1 MQTTNDNERLG
12 DNVKS
17 LELRPETC
25 GAGCGCH
32 GSERAG
38 KIRWIAGA
46 IVLVAAGILVARAV
60 VKDRNTM
67 PASAPTGFAALPA
80 QEEAFAPAA
89 KTDTIREIAA
99 LSELNTLAAD
109 TSGVFVFLPAK
120 NAPKIMAPVTS
131 MQSATRTIESQSQIK
146 MGIFTLKADSPDYA
160 RVAAQMEI
168 PGVLA
173 MVKGGGMSSVSGEIT
188 EAKLIQAFLGASSMG
203 ACGSGGCGPV
213 GCK

>member
-17 LELRPETC
+17 LEPRPETC
-25 GAGCGCH
+25 DAGCGCCAS
-32 GSERAG
+32 GRTG

-120 NAPKIMAPVTS
+120 NAPQIMAPVMS

-213 GCK
+213 GCN